1 MQFTLDEPNLNN
13 EDEVVRHNTTFY
25 QSKPILKNG
34 PNSKPKLKDKNVQR
48 FMSIN
53 DDVDK
58 IVKQ

>member
-1 MQFTLDEPNLNN
+1 MI
-13 EDEVVRHNTTFY
+13 RHNTTFQ

-34 PNSKPKLKDKNVQR
+34 PNSKVNLKVDKNVQR